1 MSAERARGKTLLPAG
16 TSTRMPFSSLTA
28 IPASGVPLTRSAVTK
43 PSFASGTHTQLP
55 SSRILR
61 SLPHSAGGRS
71 QETSPVPSLWYH
83 GAPSSVFF
91 CSHLSGA
98 PARRSSDW
106 PLKGTAGPAG
116 CAAGFVGAGAEDFCP
131 GRGGGGGLEP
141 PAAAAFKRAISSG
154 SAVSGSHSGIV
165 LFQT

>member
-1 MSAERARGKTLLPAG
+1 MVDDPPFETPVLLL
-16 TSTRMPFSSLTA
+16 F
-28 IPASGVPLTRSAVTK
+28 
-43 PSFASGTHTQLP
+43 
-55 SSRILR
+55 
-61 SLPHSAGGRS
+61 
-71 QETSPVPSLWYH
+71 
-83 GAPSSVFF
+83 FF

-106 PLKGTAGPAG
+106 PLKAAGRSPSAADPVGPAG
-116 CAAGFVGAGAEDFCP
+116 RAAGSDGAGAEDFCP

-141 PAAAAFKRAISSG
+141 PAAAAFKSAISSG